1 MIFRVLQFFDNI
13 IGRVLKY
20 YAIEELPIP
29 VRVITKMYQW
39 VTQSKIEEYGNKLQF
54 LNRTKQ
60 HFDWDNDEL
69 NNHELAVKD

>member
-1 MIFRVLQFFDNI
+1 
-13 IGRVLKY
+13 
-20 YAIEELPIP
+20 
-29 VRVITKMYQW
+29 MYQR

-69 NNHELAVKD
+69 NNHELAVKDWYVSHPVVPDDLPGIDLE